1 MGFNHTHY
9 VPILKGRAGEY
20 GALQVMTA
28 EVKAALTPL
37 IEIPP
42 IPWDFDDDQPAKTI
56 DQHLEKVNPK
66 ISQSWGVE
74 RPLFVDLLWIAP
86 DDRMAGGEHP
96 LTYVFRTARRND
108 LQPIPVTGLVR
119 DEDYQSA
126 CREAIQQDRRGVCI
140 RLQREDFEDIDDLTG
155 QVAALLDTLGVSP
168 GECDLLLDLRAV
180 GVNEG
185 NTLLAAVPVLVRS
198 IPQLERWRS
207 FVLAA
212 TAFPED
218 LMGLPPSSIR
228 LITRLEWIVWRTLI
242 ARSRVPRLPA
252 FGDYAIAHPQPSE
265 VDPRIM
271 RPSASIRYTTDDAWL
286 ILKGRNLRDY
296 GYAEF
301 YDVCRELIRRPEY
314 SGSGFSWG
322 DWYIDECANQRVGTG
337 NLTTWRKV
345 GTSHHL
351 AVVTRQIASLA

>member
-1 MGFNHTHY
+1 MRKYTLFPSKS
-9 VPILKGRAGEY
+9 PIYTK
-20 GALQVMTA
+20 QVT
-28 EVKAALTPL
+28 LPL
-37 IEIPP
+37 
-42 IPWDFDDDQPAKTI
+42 
-56 DQHLEKVNPK
+56 
-66 ISQSWGVE
+66 
-74 RPLFVDLLWIAP
+74 DLLWIAAG
-86 DDRMAGGEHP
+86 DRMAGGEHP
-96 LTYVFRTARRND
+96 LTYIFRTARESG

-126 CREAIQQDRRGVCI
+126 CREAIQEDGRGACV
-140 RLQREDFEDIDDLTG
+140 RLQREDFEDIDSLTA
-155 QVAALLDTLGVSP
+155 QVNALLDTLGASP

-185 NTLLAAVPVLVRS
+185 SALLATVPVLVRS
-198 IPQLERWRS
+198 IPQLQAWRS

-218 LMGLPPSSIR
+218 LIGLPPSSISF
-228 LITRLEWIVWRTLI
+228 ITRLEWIAWRTLI
-242 ARSRVPRLPA
+242 GRSRVPRLPA
-252 FGDYAIAHPQPSE
+252 FGDYVIANPQLSE

-286 ILKGRNLRDY
+286 IMKGRNLRDY

-301 YDVCRELIRRPEY
+301 YDVCRELVGRPEY
-314 SGSGFSWG
+314 SGPGFSWG
-322 DWYIDECANQRVGTG
+322 DRYIDECANQRVGTG

-351 AVVTRQIASLA
+351 AVVTRQIASLV